1 MNVYV
6 WDEAKRKSNIA
17 KHGLDFRD
25 APLVYESP
33 DKCTYTSDRRSENRW
48 LDLAL
53 VQIHG
58 RVLALI
64 YTLRGKDVRI
74 ISFRVASRE
83 ERRQYEQ
90 DTQ

>member
-1 MNVYV
+1 MYV
-6 WDEAKRKSNIA
+6 WDEAKRKSNLT
-17 KHGLDFRD
+17 KHGLDFLD
-25 APLVYESP
+25 AALVYENP
-33 DKCTYTSDRRSENRW
+33 EKFTYQSDRMGENRW

-53 VQIHG
+53 VRIHG

-83 ERRQYEQ
+83 ERDQYEQ
-90 DTQ
+90 DA